1 MAYIRKNIIN
11 NIVSDWRKGCIMAGI
26 KLSAVFMATALVMS
40 CCNGY
45 KTLGNADFAEIIS
58 GTDIVLVDV
67 RTADEYMASHIS
79 GAINIDVQSGDF
91 LTEAEQNIGKDMPVA
106 VYCRTGVRSK
116 KAAAMLS
123 SAGYKV
129 YNLKTGILGWDGP
142 VERQE

>member
-11 NIVSDWRKGCIMAGI
+11 NMVRDWRKGRIMAGI
-26 KLSAVFMATALVMS
+26 KLPAIFIAMALVMS
-40 CCNGY
+40 CGSGY
-45 KTLGNADFAEIIS
+45 RTLDNADFAEIIS
-58 GTDIVLVDV
+58 SSDIVLVDV

-79 GAINIDVQSGDF
+79 GAINIDVQSEDF
-91 LTEAEQNIGKDMPVA
+91 LTEAKQNIGKDMAVA
-106 VYCRTGVRSK
+106 VYCRTGVRSR